1 MNQSLRLF
9 DQFVRTDHRPAPNS
23 EPDYEFWTRSAWPA
37 CENIRG
43 VLERWFASYPASH
56 QVDLHA
62 RFRERD
68 QNHAAALFELYL
80 HQVLMR
86 LGLSPEVHPEPGS
99 GKGRPDFA
107 VTGAEGSRCYLEANV
122 VSKRRWFS
130 DNPLENELLDTINA
144 VAETQPT
151 RIGVTV
157 SIRDVSTGSDSTEGS
172 LHRSHRRAP
181 IQQEVRAWLDRIDP
195 EVLSATAS
203 DCNPRLCIQRDDWE
217 VELVAFPLS
226 RPSRRL
232 IQMGP
237 TKTGFP
243 DEGPILAKNLKSK
256 VKRYGTLDRP
266 LILAINTND
275 DFTSGQDEH
284 EALLGTRGGIWRV
297 GSTARSQQLDGVLFF
312 RGLFPSNMHSVV
324 CHLYLN
330 PNTQADIPGEFLKLN
345 SMWHRNGKWQSKKGV
360 NLGEILEL
368 PEDWPGEVTA
378 SNWHRPSP

>member
-23 EPDYEFWTRSAWPA
+23 ESDYEFWTRSAWPA

-68 QNHAAALFELYL
+68 QNHAAALFELCL
-80 HQVLMR
+80 HQVLVR

-107 VTGAEGSRCYLEANV
+107 VAGAEGSRCYLEANV
-122 VSKRRWFS
+122 VSKSRWFS
-130 DNPLENELLDTINA
+130 DDPLENELLDAIDA

-151 RIGVTV
+151 RIGVAA
-157 SIRDVSTGSDSTEGS
+157 STKGLLD
-172 LHRSHRRAP
+172 RSHKRAI
-181 IQQEVRAWLDRIDP
+181 IQREIREWLEGIDP
-195 EVLSATAS
+195 TALSPA
-203 DCNPRLCIQRDDWE
+203 DPHHNPRLCIRRDGWE
-217 VELVAFPLS
+217 VELVAFGPLAL
-226 RPSRRL
+226 PTRRL

-237 TKTGFP
+237 SKPGRL
-243 DEGPILAKNLKSK
+243 DEGSQLAKSLKSK
-256 VKRYGTLDRP
+256 AKRYGKLDHP
-266 LILAINTND
+266 LILAINTNN
-275 DFTSGQDEH
+275 DFISGPDED
-284 EALLGTRGGIWRV
+284 EALLGPEAIWRMD
-297 GSTARSQQLDGVLFF
+297 SSARHRVHGVLFV
-312 RGLFPSNMHSVV
+312 RGLFPNNMHSVISN
-324 CHLYLN
+324 LYVN
-330 PNTQADIPGEFLKLN
+330 PNTQTDIPEELLKLN
-345 SMWHRNGKWQSKKGV
+345 SMWYRNGKWQFKQGMS
-360 NLGEILEL
+360 LGEILEL